1 MQPTSPSYVYCPGCG
16 YVAPAAARFCAKCG
30 TSIVGAAPASLP
42 SADTTATGQ
51 APAGAASSAAPSLC
65 GGRYTN
71 VMPLFDHGGM
81 GLIFRARD
89 SRRGQQPCV
98 IKQLRPDP
106 DLNESLFQREAAFL
120 AQLRHPNL
128 PACWDAFSENG
139 THYLVSDLIEGLSLQ
154 DMIEQRGPASE
165 SDVARWGIDL
175 CDALVYLHSQQPPII
190 HRDIKPDNVIITPEG
205 NAVLVDFGIAR
216 RYEAG
221 RRDTM
226 KMGTWGYLPPEQR
239 AGRTEPR
246 SDLYALGGTLYFAL
260 TGNDPQLLNIV
271 DISLQWRDGV
281 SFPPV
286 RSTNPLVSAEME
298 AILLRATRVAVEER
312 YPSARAMLDDLR
324 NLPSTQQALLCPHCQ
339 AGNPLSAARCRA
351 CGKSLTT
358 QMAPAA
364 HRQPQHWLT
373 FRGSAA
379 RTGITSDVL
388 HPPLKHVWSFQ
399 AQGAFDGSPIINNG
413 IISAGS
419 RDGHLYALDGRAQR
433 EVWRYE
439 AGAPLRSTP
448 TLHGDTL
455 FFGDDDGTMHAVQST
470 GGMGRWRVPLRG
482 KIFASVAAGAGLIIG
497 ATQTGRIVALHPD
510 NGDIIWEHFD
520 GSPFYA
526 SPALL
531 NNVVLVANGPGQ
543 VKGLEIASGKL
554 LWTFQAS
561 GPVRATPACHDG
573 MALIAT
579 LNGDMTLLNI
589 HTGDRLW
596 QRSLGVPISASPIL
610 TRDRAFA
617 CGQEGVIFALSRNGG
632 DCLWTTKTSGQL
644 AASPALCD
652 TTLLVIDTE
661 GVVMLIDAATGKVG
675 AQLSLGAPVFASPA
689 ISGVWCVVG
698 TRQGSIYLLEGQP

>member
-71 VMPLFDHGGM
+71 VMPLSDHGGM

-128 PACWDAFSENG
+128 PACWDPFSENG

-221 RRDTM
+221 KQDTM
-226 KMGTWGYLPPEQR
+226 KIGTWGYLPPEQK

-260 TGNDPQLLNIV
+260 TGNDPQLMNIM
-271 DISLQWRDGV
+271 DITLHWRKGV

-286 RSTNPLVSAEME
+286 RAANPLVSAELE
-298 AILLRATRVAVEER
+298 TILLQATRVAVEER

-324 NLPSTQQALLCPHCQ
+324 Q
-339 AGNPLSAARCRA
+339 LSARQQTRPCPYCQQPNPISAKHCGSCSKALIAQAAAR
-351 CGKSLTT
+351 LT
-358 QMAPAA
+358 P
-364 HRQPQHWLT
+364 RPWSS
-373 FRGSAA
+373 FRGNAA
-379 RTGITSDVL
+379 RTGVSETAL
-388 HPPLKHVWSFQ
+388 QAPLK
-399 AQGAFDGSPIINNG
+399 
-413 IISAGS
+413 
-419 RDGHLYALDGRAQR
+419 
-433 EVWRYE
+433 
-439 AGAPLRSTP
+439 
-448 TLHGDTL
+448 
-455 FFGDDDGTMHAVQST
+455 
-470 GGMGRWRVPLRG
+470 
-482 KIFASVAAGAGLIIG
+482 
-497 ATQTGRIVALHPD
+497 
-510 NGDIIWEHFD
+510 
-520 GSPFYA
+520 
-526 SPALL
+526 
-531 NNVVLVANGPGQ
+531 Q
-543 VKGLEIASGKL
+543 V
-554 LWTFQAS
+554 
-561 GPVRATPACHDG
+561 
-573 MALIAT
+573 
-579 LNGDMTLLNI
+579 
-589 HTGDRLW
+589 
-596 QRSLGVPISASPIL
+596 
-610 TRDRAFA
+610 
-617 CGQEGVIFALSRNGG
+617 
-632 DCLWTTKTSGQL
+632 
-644 AASPALCD
+644 
-652 TTLLVIDTE
+652 
-661 GVVMLIDAATGKVG
+661 
-675 AQLSLGAPVFASPA
+675 
-689 ISGVWCVVG
+689 
-698 TRQGSIYLLEGQP
+698 